1 MNSQYALIAGQWP
14 ELHEEALKVEQFAR
28 SDPRTACFYGRR
40 TIELLVEWVYE
51 NDSQLQ
57 RPWGEPNLS
66 QMMHAYEFRYL
77 VGEQTLG
84 RFQLI
89 KNRGNEAVHRAE
101 PMGVAA
107 SVLVASELFHV
118 LRWLA
123 LTYGRNRET
132 ARAARFN
139 KALLPYPQHGT
150 TAANQTR
157 EQLQELA
164 SQLAERDRQLR
175 EAREENEASRQELE
189 RLRKEISAQRKAN
202 EADTKPEPDLS
213 EFDTR
218 RSYIDFY
225 LEEAGWVHG
234 QSCTHEHE
242 VQGMPN
248 ATGTGFVDYVLW
260 GNDGKP
266 LALVEAKRSSRDSME
281 GQRQAELY
289 ANCLEQRYGQR
300 PLIFLSNGYRHRL
313 WDDLRYPPRE
323 VQGFYKKDEL
333 ETLIRRR
340 EIRQPLAQATLSNTI
355 AGRYYQQRAIRAICE
370 SLEQGHLKALLV
382 QATGTGKTR
391 TAISLTD
398 VLTRCN
404 WVKRVLFLADR
415 TSLVLQA
422 ERAFRRFLPDC
433 SPVNLVTNKGGEGR
447 VFLSTYPTMM
457 NLIDAED
464 ANGVKRFG
472 VGHFDLVIIDEAHRS
487 VYQKYGAIFAYFDSL
502 LSGLTAT
509 PREEIDR
516 NTYELFDRAIG
527 LPTDEYGLD
536 QAIAD
541 RFLVPFRPISVSL
554 RFPREGISYND
565 LSDEEKAQWDLL
577 DWEENVLGTGRVDSG
592 AINNWLFND
601 DTVDKGLEVLMT
613 QGCQE
618 ASGDRLGKS
627 VIFAR
632 NHKHAEFIR
641 ERFDYNYPHLA
652 GKAARVIDNQVK
664 YAQSLID
671 EFADSDSDL
680 RIAISVDMLDTGI
693 DIPEIVNLVFFKPV
707 RSRTKFWQ
715 MVGRGTRTCKDL
727 FGPGRDKECFW
738 IFDLCQN
745 LEFFLGQ
752 GGADSTSAPETLSTR
767 LFRSRLALIEVID
780 NKVGHKVDQ
789 KTLQA
794 GIGMA
799 ITAAEGEPDGS
810 ETALRLHRHTLAELL
825 RCHVAA
831 CPADNFLVRPHLQL
845 VERFRNGE
853 YWASLSP
860 DDHQDLAATLAP
872 LPSAYAE
879 QQGDTDADARR
890 FDLLLYNLQLTLL
903 RTEPRYNRLQ
913 KQLRDL
919 AAQLEARPNIPQVAA
934 ELELIRD
941 LLRDEWWQDVT
952 VPMLEEVRR
961 RLRALMGLIEPISR
975 DPLYTNFTDELG
987 VMRELDAAALLTRD
1001 EFQHFRLRAK
1011 DFLKAHEDHLTM
1023 QRLRR
1028 NQPLTPADLDELQR
1042 LLLSHGVGT
1051 EQAIQRA
1058 AEECNGFGL
1067 FIRSLVGLDRNA
1079 AKELFAAFLADGTHT
1094 ATQIRFI
1101 NEILDELTSRGV
1113 MDPARL
1119 YDPPFSDLAPTGP
1132 EGLFSEA
1139 EVNNICHLLDLIK
1152 TRAVAVQAA

>member
-1 MNSQYALIAGQWP
+1 VSSQYALIADQWP
-14 ELHEEALKVEQFAR
+14 ELHAEAARVEQCALI
-28 SDPRTACFYGRR
+28 DPRTACFYARR
-40 TIELLVEWVYE
+40 TIELLVEWVFD
-51 NDSQLQ
+51 NDGQLQ
-57 RPWGEPNLS
+57 RPAAAQSLADL
-66 QMMHAYEFRYL
+66 MYARVFCDL
-77 VGEQTLG
+77 VGEQMRRFRLLKDLG
-84 RFQLI
+84 N
-89 KNRGNEAVHRAE
+89 KAVHRTDPIRPGDA
-101 PMGVAA
+101 VLAA
-107 SVLVASELFHV
+107 RELFQV
-118 LRWLA
+118 LRWFA
-123 LTYGRNRET
+123 LTYGRDPQRV
-132 ARAARFN
+132 RGCSFN
-139 KALLPYPQHGT
+139 TDLLPSRDTGIAQ
-150 TAANQTR
+150 QTQSR
-157 EQLQELA
+157 EQLEALA
-164 SQLAERDRQLR
+164 EQLAERDQQLR
-175 EAREENEASRQELE
+175 DQRLATLASQEELD
-189 RLRKEISAQRKAN
+189 RLRAEITALRKAN
-202 EADTKPEPDLS
+202 EAAAQPETDIS

-218 RSYIDFY
+218 AYIDLY
-225 LEEAGWVHG
+225 LEKAGWEHG
-234 QSCTHEHE
+234 RSCTHEHQ

-248 ATGTGFVDYVLW
+248 ATGTGYVDYVLW
-260 GNDGKP
+260 GDDGKP
-266 LALVEAKRSSRDSME
+266 LALVEAKRTNRDPMQ
-281 GQRQAELY
+281 GQRQGELY

-323 VQGFYKKDEL
+323 VQGFYKKEEL

-340 EIRQPLAQATLSNTI
+340 EIRQPLAQATISTSI
-355 AGRYYQQRAIRAICE
+355 AGRFYQQRAIRAICE
-370 SLEQGHLKALLV
+370 SLEQGRLKALLV

-391 TAISLTD
+391 TAISLAE

-433 SPVNLVTNKGGEGR
+433 SPVNLVTNRGGEGR

-464 ANGVKRFG
+464 THGVKRFG

-487 VYQKYGAIFAYFDSL
+487 VYQKYGAIFSYFDSL
-502 LSGLTAT
+502 LTGLTAT

-516 NTYELFDRAIG
+516 NTYELFDREIG

-536 QAIAD
+536 QAVAD
-541 RFLVPFRPISVSL
+541 RFLVPFRPISVPL
-554 RFPREGISYND
+554 RFPREGISYAA
-565 LSDEEKAQWDLL
+565 LSDDEKGQWDLL
-577 DWEENVLGTGRVDSG
+577 DWEENVQNAGQVDSG
-592 AINNWLFND
+592 AINAWLFNT

-613 QGCQE
+613 RGCRD
-618 ASGDRLGKS
+618 ASSDRLGKS

-641 ERFDYNYPHLA
+641 ERFDHHYPHLA

-671 EFADSDSDL
+671 EFADPGSDL

-752 GGADSTSAPETLSTR
+752 GSADSTPAPETLSTR
-767 LFRSRLALIEVID
+767 LFRSRLSLIDTI
-780 NKVGHKVDQ
+780 DQ
-789 KTLQA
+789 KALQQGDTLA
-794 GIGMA
+794 
-799 ITAAEGEPDGS
+799 DGLP
-810 ETALRLHRHTLAELL
+810 AHRRELAELL

-845 VERFRNGE
+845 VERFRCSE
-853 YWASLSP
+853 SWASLSP
-860 DDHQDLAATLAP
+860 DDHQSLATTLAP

-879 QQGDTDADARR
+879 QQGDTDANARR
-890 FDLLLYNLQLTLL
+890 FDLLLYSMQLALL
-903 RTEPRYNRLQ
+903 RGEPRFTRLQ
-913 KQLRDL
+913 QRLREL
-919 AAQLEARPNIPQVAA
+919 AAQLEARANIPQVAG

-941 LLRDEWWQDVT
+941 LLLDEWWNDVT

-961 RLRALMGLIEPISR
+961 RLRALMGLIESKAQA
-975 DPLYTNFTDELG
+975 PLYTNFADELG
-987 VMRELDAAALLTRD
+987 ELRELDAAALLSRD
-1001 EFQHFRLRAK
+1001 EFQQFRLRARE
-1011 DFLKAHEDHLTM
+1011 FLRAHEEHLTM

-1028 NQPLTPADLDELQR
+1028 NQPLTATDLDELQCF
-1042 LLLSHGVGT
+1042 LLSHGVGT

-1058 AEECNGFGL
+1058 AEECTGFGL

-1079 AKELFAAFLADGTHT
+1079 AKELFADFLADGTHT
-1094 ATQIRFI
+1094 TMQIRFI
-1101 NEILDELTSRGV
+1101 NEIIDELTSRGV

-1119 YDPPFSDLAPTGP
+1119 YDPPFSDLAPMGP
-1132 EGLFSEA
+1132 EGLFTEA
-1139 EVNNICHLLDLIK
+1139 EVDNICHLLDLIK
-1152 TRAVAVQAA
+1152 SRALTAQAA

>member
-1 MNSQYALIAGQWP
+1 MRSQYALIAGQWP
-14 ELHEEALKVEQFAR
+14 ELHEEAQKVEQFAL
-28 SDPRTACFYGRR
+28 SDPRTACFYARR
-40 TIELLVEWVYE
+40 TIELLIEWVYD
-51 NDSQLQ
+51 NDGQLQ
-57 RPWGEPNLS
+57 RPLGYGTL
-66 QMMHAYEFRYL
+66 ADLCATAEFREIAR
-77 VGEQTLG
+77 EQLH
-84 RFQLI
+84 RFQLL
-89 KNRGNEAVHRAE
+89 RTLGNKAVHRSDPIRPGDA
-101 PMGVAA
+101 VTAA
-107 SVLVASELFHV
+107 RELFQV
-118 LRWLA
+118 LRWFA
-123 LTYGRNRET
+123 LTYGRDPQRV
-132 ARAARFN
+132 RGFSFN
-139 KALLPYPQHGT
+139 ADLLPSRDAA
-150 TAANQTR
+150 TAQQLQSR
-157 EQLQELA
+157 EQLEALA
-164 SQLAERDRQLR
+164 EQLAERDAQLR
-175 EAREENEASRQELE
+175 DQRLATLSSQEELDRLRQEITAL
-189 RLRKEISAQRKAN
+189 RKAN
-202 EADTKPEPDLS
+202 EAAAQPEPDLS
-213 EFDTR
+213 EFATR
-218 RSYIDFY
+218 RTYIDLY
-225 LEEAGWVHG
+225 LEEAGWRLG
-234 QSCTHEHE
+234 DDCTVEHE

-248 ATGTGFVDYVLW
+248 ATGQGFVDYVLW
-260 GNDGKP
+260 GADGKP
-266 LALVEAKRSSRDSME
+266 LGLVEAKRSSRDPME

-340 EIRQPLAQATLSNTI
+340 EIRQPLAQATISTAI

-370 SLEQGHLKALLV
+370 SLEQGRRKALLV

-391 TAISLTD
+391 TAISLTE

-457 NLIDAED
+457 NLIAAED
-464 ANGVKRFG
+464 SHGVKRFG

-502 LSGLTAT
+502 LTGLTAT

-516 NTYELFDRAIG
+516 NTYELFDREIG

-536 QAIAD
+536 QAVAD
-541 RFLVPFRPISVSL
+541 GFLVPFKPISVPL
-554 RFPREGISYND
+554 RFPREGISYAA
-565 LSDEEKAQWDLL
+565 LSDDEKAQWELL
-577 DWEENVLGTGRVDSG
+577 DWEENVQNAGRVDSG
-592 AINNWLFND
+592 AVNAWLFNA

-613 QGCQE
+613 QGCQD
-618 ASGDRLGKS
+618 ACANRLGKS

-641 ERFDYNYPHLA
+641 ERFDHHYPHLA
-652 GKAARVIDNQVK
+652 GKAARVIDNQVT

-671 EFADSDSDL
+671 EFANPASDL

-715 MVGRGTRTCKDL
+715 MVGRGTRTSKDL

-752 GGADSTSAPETLSTR
+752 GGAESTAAPETLSTR
-767 LFRSRLALIEVID
+767 LFRSRLALIDTID
-780 NKVGHKVDQ
+780 Q
-789 KTLQA
+789 QTLPSVPGMGTTPTEPALDPNQA
-794 GIGMA
+794 
-799 ITAAEGEPDGS
+799 
-810 ETALRLHRHTLAELL
+810 LLLHRHSLAELL

-831 CPADNFLVRPHLQL
+831 CPAGNFLVRPQLQL
-845 VERFRNGE
+845 VECFSRPEAWNQ
-853 YWASLSP
+853 LSP
-860 DDHQDLAATLAP
+860 EDHQILSATLAP

-890 FDLLLYNLQLTLL
+890 FDLLLYTLQLTLL
-903 RTEPRYNRLQ
+903 RAEPRFARLQ
-913 KQLRDL
+913 QQLREL
-919 AAQLEARPNIPQVAA
+919 AAQLEACANIPQVAA

-941 LLRDEWWQDVT
+941 LLLDEWWQHVT

-961 RLRALMGLIEPISR
+961 QLRALVGLIETSAR
-975 DPLYTNFTDELG
+975 EPLYTNFADELG
-987 VMRELDAAALLTRD
+987 ELRELDAAALLSRD
-1001 EFQHFRLRAK
+1001 EFQQFRLRARE
-1011 DFLKAHEDHLTM
+1011 FLRAHHDHLTM

-1028 NQPLTPADLDELQR
+1028 NQPLTPADLDELHR
-1042 LLLSHGVGT
+1042 FLLSHGVGT

-1058 AEECNGFGL
+1058 ADESHGLGL

-1079 AKELFAAFLADGTHT
+1079 AKELFAEFLAEGTHT

-1101 NEILDELTSRGV
+1101 NEIIDELTSRGS

-1132 EGLFSEA
+1132 EGLFSDA
-1139 EVNNICHLLDLIK
+1139 DVDNICQLLHLI
-1152 TRAVAVQAA
+1152 TRHAQAAAAA

>member
-1 MNSQYALIAGQWP
+1 MTTDPSQYALIAGQWP
-14 ELHEEALKVEQFAR
+14 ELHEEAQKVEQFAL
-28 SDPRTACFYGRR
+28 SDPRTACFYARR
-40 TIELLVEWVYE
+40 TIELLVVWVYD
-51 NDSQLQ
+51 NDAQLQ
-57 RPWGEPNLS
+57 RPPTAQTLADLMYARVFS
-66 QMMHAYEFRYL
+66 DLA
-77 VGEQTLG
+77 GEQMRRFRLLKDLG
-84 RFQLI
+84 N
-89 KNRGNEAVHRAE
+89 KAVHRSDPIRVGDA
-101 PMGVAA
+101 VLAA
-107 SVLVASELFHV
+107 RELFQI
-118 LRWLA
+118 LRWFA
-123 LTYGRNRET
+123 LTYGRDPQRVRGCSFNVDQLPSRD
-132 ARAARFN
+132 ASAAQQ
-139 KALLPYPQHGT
+139 AQS
-150 TAANQTR
+150 R
-157 EQLQELA
+157 EQLEALAEQLADRDQQLRDQRLATLA
-164 SQLAERDRQLR
+164 SQEELDRL
-175 EAREENEASRQELE
+175 RQEITA
-189 RLRKEISAQRKAN
+189 LRRAN
-202 EADTKPEPDLS
+202 EAAAQPEPDLS

-218 RSYIDFY
+218 RGYIDHY
-225 LEEAGWVHG
+225 IEEAGWVHG
-234 QSCTHEHE
+234 NSCTHEHA

-248 ATGTGFVDYVLW
+248 ATVQGFVDYVLW
-260 GNDGKP
+260 GDDGKP
-266 LALVEAKRSSRDSME
+266 LALVEAKRSSRDPME

-289 ANCLEQRYGQR
+289 ADCLEQRYGQR
-300 PLIFLSNGYRHRL
+300 PLIFLSNGYQHRL
-313 WDDLRYPPRE
+313 WDDLRYPPRD
-323 VQGFYKKDEL
+323 VQGFYKQDEL
-333 ETLIRRR
+333 AALIRRR
-340 EIRQPLAQATLSNTI
+340 DIRQPLAQAMISRDITD
-355 AGRYYQQRAIRAICE
+355 RYYQQRAIRAICE
-370 SLEQGHLKALLV
+370 SLEQGRLKALLV

-391 TAISLTD
+391 TAISLSE

-457 NLIDAED
+457 NLIDTED
-464 ANGVKRFG
+464 SHGIRRFG
-472 VGHFDLVIIDEAHRS
+472 VGHFDLVIVDEAHRS

-502 LSGLTAT
+502 LVGLTAT

-516 NTYELFDRAIG
+516 NTYELFDRELG
-527 LPTDEYGLD
+527 MPTDEYGLD
-536 QAIAD
+536 QAIND
-541 RFLVPFRPISVSL
+541 GFLVPFKPISVPL
-554 RFPREGISYND
+554 RFPREGISYAT
-565 LSDEEKAQWDLL
+565 LSADEKAQWELL
-577 DWEENVLGTGRVDSG
+577 DWEEDVQNSGQIDSG
-592 AINNWLFND
+592 AINAWLFNA
-601 DTVDKGLEVLMT
+601 DTVDKGLKVLMT
-613 QGCQE
+613 EGCLD
-618 ASGDRLGKS
+618 AGGDRLGKS

-641 ERFDYNYPHLA
+641 ERFDHHYPHLA

-671 EFADSDSDL
+671 EFADPASDL

-715 MVGRGTRTCKDL
+715 MVGRGTRTCKNL

-745 LEFFLGQ
+745 LEYFLGE
-752 GGADSTSAPETLSTR
+752 GGTESTAAPESLSTR
-767 LFRSRLALIEVID
+767 LFRSRLALIDTID
-780 NKVGHKVDQ
+780 Q
-789 KTLQA
+789 QALQRSSA
-794 GIGMA
+794 SSNGLD
-799 ITAAEGEPDGS
+799 T
-810 ETALRLHRHTLAELL
+810 HRRELSELL

-845 VERFRNGE
+845 VERFRLSE
-853 YWASLSP
+853 AWASLSP
-860 DDHQDLAATLAP
+860 DDHQALSGTLAP

-890 FDLLLYNLQLTLL
+890 FDLLLYNLQLGLL
-903 RTEPRYNRLQ
+903 RAEPRFVRLQ
-913 KQLRDL
+913 QQLREL
-919 AAQLEARPNIPQVAA
+919 AAQLEARANIPQVAA

-941 LLRDEWWQDVT
+941 LLSDAWWQDLT

-961 RLRALMGLIEPISR
+961 RLRALMGLIEPTSR
-975 DPLYTNFTDELG
+975 EPLYTNFADELG
-987 VMRELDAAALLTRD
+987 ELRELDAAAMLSRD
-1001 EFQHFRLRAK
+1001 EFQQFRLRAR

-1042 LLLSHGVGT
+1042 FLLSHGVGS

-1058 AEECNGFGL
+1058 TVECNGFGL

-1079 AKELFAAFLADGTHT
+1079 AKELFAEFLAEGTHT

-1139 EVNNICHLLDLIK
+1139 EVDNICHLLDMIK
-1152 TRAVAVQAA
+1152 TRAMAAQAA

>member
-1 MNSQYALIAGQWP
+1 MSASPSQYALITDQWP
-14 ELHEEALKVEQFAR
+14 ELHAEALRVEQCAL
-28 SDPRTACFYGRR
+28 SDPRTACFYARR
-40 TIELLVEWVYE
+40 TVELLVEWAYD

-57 RPWGEPNLS
+57 RPANAQSLADL
-66 QMMHAYEFRYL
+66 MYARIFCDL
-77 VGEQTLG
+77 VGEQMRRFRLLKDLG
-84 RFQLI
+84 N
-89 KNRGNEAVHRAE
+89 KAVHRTDPIRPGDA
-101 PMGVAA
+101 VLAA
-107 SVLVASELFHV
+107 RELFQV
-118 LRWLA
+118 LRWFA
-123 LTYGRNRET
+123 LTYGRDPQRI
-132 ARAARFN
+132 RGCSFN
-139 KALLPYPQHGT
+139 TDLLPSRDAGIAQQ
-150 TAANQTR
+150 AQSR
-157 EQLQELA
+157 EQLEALA
-164 SQLAERDRQLR
+164 EQLAERDQQLR
-175 EAREENEASRQELE
+175 DQRLATLASQEELD
-189 RLRKEISAQRKAN
+189 RLRAEITALRKAN
-202 EADTKPEPDLS
+202 EAAAQPETDIS

-218 RSYIDFY
+218 AYIDLY
-225 LEEAGWVHG
+225 LEEVGWVHG
-234 QSCTHEHE
+234 RSCTHEQQ

-260 GNDGKP
+260 GDDGKP
-266 LALVEAKRSSRDSME
+266 LALVEAKRTSRDSME

-300 PLIFLSNGYRHRL
+300 PIIFLSNGYKHRL

-404 WVKRVLFLADR
+404 WIKRVLFLADR

-671 EFADSDSDL
+671 EFADSGSDL

-752 GGADSTSAPETLSTR
+752 GGADSTPAPESLSTR
-767 LFRSRLALIEVID
+767 LFRSRLSLIDTIEQKALQQGD
-780 NKVGHKVDQ
+780 A
-789 KTLQA
+789 LA
-794 GIGMA
+794 
-799 ITAAEGEPDGS
+799 DGLP
-810 ETALRLHRHTLAELL
+810 AHRRELAELL

-845 VERFRNGE
+845 VEQFRTSE
-853 YWASLSP
+853 AWASLSP
-860 DDHQDLAATLAP
+860 DDHQTLATTLAP

-879 QQGDTDADARR
+879 QQGDTDANARR
-890 FDLLLYNLQLTLL
+890 FDLLLYSMQLALL
-903 RTEPRYNRLQ
+903 RGEPRFTRLQ
-913 KQLRDL
+913 QQLREL
-919 AAQLEARPNIPQVAA
+919 AAQLEARANIPQVAD

-941 LLRDEWWQDVT
+941 LLINEWWNDVT

-961 RLRALMGLIEPISR
+961 RLRALMGLIESKAQA
-975 DPLYTNFTDELG
+975 PLYTNFADELG
-987 VMRELDAAALLTRD
+987 ELRELDAAALLTRD
-1001 EFQHFRLRAK
+1001 EFQQFRLRARE
-1011 DFLKAHEDHLTM
+1011 FLRAHEEHLTM

-1028 NQPLTPADLDELQR
+1028 NQPLTATDLDELQGF
-1042 LLLSHGVGT
+1042 LLSHGVGT

-1079 AKELFAAFLADGTHT
+1079 AKELFADFLAEGTHT

-1101 NEILDELTSRGV
+1101 NEIIDELTSRGV

-1119 YDPPFSDLAPTGP
+1119 YDQPFSDLAPTGP

-1152 TRAVAVQAA
+1152 ARALTAQAA

>member
-1 MNSQYALIAGQWP
+1 MSATASQYALIAGQWP
-14 ELHEEALKVEQFAR
+14 ELHEEAQKVEQFALT
-28 SDPRTACFYGRR
+28 DPRTACFYARR
-40 TIELLVEWVYE
+40 TIELLVEWVYD
-51 NDSQLQ
+51 NDGQLE
-57 RPWGEPNLS
+57 RP
-66 QMMHAYEFRYL
+66 MAA
-77 VGEQTLG
+77 QTLADLMYARVFCDVAG
-84 RFQLI
+84 DQMRRFRLL
-89 KNRGNEAVHRAE
+89 KDLGNKAVHRSDPIRPGDA
-101 PMGVAA
+101 VLAA
-107 SVLVASELFHV
+107 RELFQV
-118 LRWLA
+118 LRWFA
-123 LTYGRNRET
+123 LTYGRDPQRVRGFSFNAELLPSRDAAT
-132 ARAARFN
+132 AQQAQSRDQL
-139 KALLPYPQHGT
+139 KAL
-150 TAANQTR
+150 AD
-157 EQLQELA
+157 
-164 SQLAERDRQLR
+164 QLAERDQQLR
-175 EAREENEASRQELE
+175 DQRLATLASQEELD
-189 RLRKEISAQRKAN
+189 RLRKEITALRKAN
-202 EADTKPEPDLS
+202 EAAAQPEPDMS

-218 RSYIDFY
+218 RAYIDHY

-248 ATGTGFVDYVLW
+248 ATGQGFVDYVLW
-260 GNDGKP
+260 GDDGKP
-266 LALVEAKRSSRDSME
+266 LGLVEAKRTSRDPRDGE
-281 GQRQAELY
+281 RQAELY

-340 EIRQPLAQATLSNTI
+340 EIRQPPAQATISTAI

-370 SLEQGHLKALLV
+370 SLEQGRLKALLV

-464 ANGVKRFG
+464 SHGVKRFG

-516 NTYELFDRAIG
+516 NTYELFDREIG

-536 QAIAD
+536 QAVAD
-541 RFLVPFRPISVSL
+541 GFLVKFRPISVPL
-554 RFPREGISYND
+554 RFPREGISYAA
-565 LSDEEKAQWDLL
+565 LSDEDKAQWDLL
-577 DWEENVLGTGRVDSG
+577 DWEESVQNAGRVDSG
-592 AINNWLFND
+592 AVNAWLFNA
-601 DTVDKGLEVLMT
+601 DTVDKGLQVLMT
-613 QGCQE
+613 KGCLE
-618 ASGDRLGKS
+618 AAGDRLGKS

-641 ERFDYNYPHLA
+641 ERFDHHYPHLA
-652 GKAARVIDNQVK
+652 GKVARVIDNQVK

-671 EFADSDSDL
+671 EFADPKSDL

-745 LEFFLGQ
+745 LEFFLGE
-752 GGADSTSAPETLSTR
+752 GGADSTAAPETLSTR
-767 LFRSRLALIEVID
+767 LFRSRLALIDAI
-780 NKVGHKVDQ
+780 DQ
-789 KTLQA
+789 KLPA
-794 GIGMA
+794 
-799 ITAAEGEPDGS
+799 S
-810 ETALRLHRHTLAELL
+810 ESANPLRLHRHSLAELL

-831 CPADNFLVRPHLQL
+831 CPADNFLVRPHLELLECFSRPEAWNQ
-845 VERFRNGE
+845 
-853 YWASLSP
+853 LSP
-860 DDHQDLAATLAP
+860 DDHQALATTLAT

-890 FDLLLYNLQLTLL
+890 FDLLLYNLQLALL
-903 RTEPRYNRLQ
+903 RGEPRFLRLQ
-913 KQLRDL
+913 LQLREL

-934 ELELIRD
+934 ELELICD
-941 LLRDEWWQDVT
+941 LLRDEWWQDVN
-952 VPMLEEVRR
+952 VQMLEETRM
-961 RLRALMGLIEPISR
+961 RLRGLMGLIETISR
-975 DPLYTNFTDELG
+975 EPLYTNFADELG
-987 VMRELDAAALLTRD
+987 ELRELDAAALLSRD
-1001 EFQHFRLRAK
+1001 EFQQFRLRARE
-1011 DFLKAHEDHLTM
+1011 FLRAHDDHLTM

-1028 NQPLTPADLDELQR
+1028 NQPLTEADLNELQR
-1042 LLLSHGVGT
+1042 FLISHGVGT

-1079 AKELFAAFLADGTHT
+1079 AKEVFAEFLADGTHT
-1094 ATQIRFI
+1094 ANQIRYI
-1101 NEILDELTSRGV
+1101 NEIIDELTSRGL
-1113 MDPARL
+1113 MDATRL
-1119 YDPPFSDLAPTGP
+1119 YEPPFSDLAPGP
-1132 EGLFSEA
+1132 ESLFSVV
-1139 EVNNICHLLDLIK
+1139 EVDNICHLLELIK
-1152 TRAVAVQAA
+1152 TRALTPKAA

>member
-1 MNSQYALIAGQWP
+1 MSSASSQYALIASQWP
-14 ELHEEALKVEQFAR
+14 ELHLEAQKVEQFAL
-28 SDPRTACFYGRR
+28 SDPRTACFYARR
-40 TIELLVEWVYE
+40 TIELLVEWVYD
-51 NDSQLQ
+51 NDGQLE
-57 RPWGEPNLS
+57 RP
-66 QMMHAYEFRYL
+66 MTA
-77 VGEQTLG
+77 QTLADLMYARVFCDLAG
-84 RFQLI
+84 DQMRRFRLL
-89 KNRGNEAVHRAE
+89 KDLGNKAVHRSDPIRPGDA
-101 PMGVAA
+101 VLAA
-107 SVLVASELFHV
+107 RELFQV
-118 LRWLA
+118 LRWLV
-123 LTYGRNRET
+123 LTYGRDPQRV
-132 ARAARFN
+132 RGISFN
-139 KALLPYPQHGT
+139 ADLLPSRDAS
-150 TAANQTR
+150 TAQQAQSR
-157 EQLQELA
+157 EQLRVLA
-164 SQLAERDRQLR
+164 DQLAERDQQLR
-175 EAREENEASRQELE
+175 DQRLATLASQEELD
-189 RLRKEISAQRKAN
+189 RLRKEITALRKAN
-202 EADTKPEPDLS
+202 EAAAQPETDLS
-213 EFDTR
+213 EFETR
-218 RSYIDFY
+218 SAYIDHY

-248 ATGTGFVDYVLW
+248 ATGQGFVDYVLW
-260 GNDGKP
+260 GDDGKP
-266 LALVEAKRSSRDSME
+266 LGLVEAKRTSRDPRE
-281 GQRQAELY
+281 GERQAELY

-313 WDDLRYPPRE
+313 WDDLRYPPRG

-340 EIRQPLAQATLSNTI
+340 EIRQPLSQATISTAI

-370 SLEQGHLKALLV
+370 SLEHGRLKALLV

-464 ANGVKRFG
+464 SHGVKRFG

-487 VYQKYGAIFAYFDSL
+487 VYQKYGAIFSYFDSL

-516 NTYELFDRAIG
+516 NTYELFEREIG

-536 QAIAD
+536 QAVAD
-541 RFLVPFRPISVSL
+541 GFLVPFKPISVPL
-554 RFPREGISYND
+554 RFPREGISYAD
-565 LSDEEKAQWDLL
+565 LSDDEKAQWDLL
-577 DWEENVLGTGRVDSG
+577 DWEENVLGNGRVDSG
-592 AINNWLFND
+592 AINSWLFNA

-613 QGCQE
+613 KGCLDS
-618 ASGDRLGKS
+618 AGDHLGKT

-641 ERFDYNYPHLA
+641 ERFDHHYPHLA

-671 EFADSDSDL
+671 EFADPHSDL

-745 LEFFLGQ
+745 LDFFLGQ
-752 GGADSTSAPETLSTR
+752 GGAESTAAPETLSTR
-767 LFRSRLALIEVID
+767 LFRSRLALIDAIDQQVLPSGVGLVIPPE
-780 NKVGHKVDQ
+780 
-789 KTLQA
+789 
-794 GIGMA
+794 
-799 ITAAEGEPDGS
+799 EGQLGDPAQ
-810 ETALRLHRHTLAELL
+810 ALRLHRQTLADLL

-831 CPADNFLVRPHLQL
+831 CPADNFVVRPHLQL
-845 VERFRNGE
+845 VERFGKNE
-853 YWASLSP
+853 SWSTLNP
-860 DDHQDLAATLAP
+860 DDHQILSATLAP

-890 FDLLLYNLQLTLL
+890 FDLLLYTLQLTLL
-903 RTEPRYNRLQ
+903 RGEPRFARLQ
-913 KQLRDL
+913 DQLRNL
-919 AAQLEARPNIPQVAA
+919 AAELEARANIPQVAGQ
-934 ELELIRD
+934 LELIRD
-941 LLRDEWWQDVT
+941 LLTDEWWQDVT

-961 RLRALMGLIEPISR
+961 HLRALVGLIETSAQE
-975 DPLYTNFTDELG
+975 PLYTNFADELG
-987 VMRELDAAALLTRD
+987 ELRELDAAALLSRD
-1001 EFQHFRLRAK
+1001 EFQQFRLRARE
-1011 DFLKAHEDHLTM
+1011 FLRAHEDHLTM

-1028 NQPLTPADLDELQR
+1028 NQPLTPADLDELQSF
-1042 LLLSHGVGT
+1042 LLSHGVGT

-1058 AEECNGFGL
+1058 AEESNGLGL

-1079 AKELFAAFLADGTHT
+1079 AKELFAEFLAEGTHT

-1101 NEILDELTSRGV
+1101 NEIIDELTSRGV
-1113 MDPARL
+1113 MDPVRL
-1119 YDPPFSDLAPTGP
+1119 YDPPFSDLAPMGP
-1132 EGLFSEA
+1132 EGLFSSKEA
-1139 EVNNICHLLDLIK
+1139 GEIFDLLSLIQS
-1152 TRAVAVQAA
+1152 RANPSIAA

>member
-1 MNSQYALIAGQWP
+1 MGSLAKPAADMSASPSQYALIASQWP
-14 ELHEEALKVEQFAR
+14 ELHEEAQKVEQFAL
-28 SDPRTACFYGRR
+28 SDPRTACFYARR
-40 TIELLVEWVYE
+40 TIELLVEWVYD
-51 NDSQLQ
+51 NDGQLE
-57 RPWGEPNLS
+57 RPIT
-66 QMMHAYEFRYL
+66 A
-77 VGEQTLG
+77 QTLADLMFARVFCDLAG
-84 RFQLI
+84 DQMRRFRLL
-89 KNRGNEAVHRAE
+89 KDLGNKAVHRSDPIRPGDA
-101 PMGVAA
+101 VLAA
-107 SVLVASELFHV
+107 RELFQV
-118 LRWLA
+118 LRWFA
-123 LTYGRNRET
+123 LTYGRDAQRV
-132 ARAARFN
+132 RGISFN
-139 KALLPYPQHGT
+139 AELLPSRDAAT
-150 TAANQTR
+150 TQQAQSR
-157 EQLQELA
+157 EQLETLADQLVERDQQLRDQRLAALA
-164 SQLAERDRQLR
+164 SQEELDRL
-175 EAREENEASRQELE
+175 RQEITAL
-189 RLRKEISAQRKAN
+189 RKAN
-202 EADTKPEPDLS
+202 EAAAQPEPDLS
-213 EFDTR
+213 EFETR
-218 RSYIDFY
+218 RAYIDHY

-248 ATGTGFVDYVLW
+248 ATGQGFVDYVLW
-260 GNDGKP
+260 GDDGKP
-266 LALVEAKRSSRDSME
+266 LALVEAKRTSRDPRDGE
-281 GQRQAELY
+281 RQAELY

-313 WDDLRYPPRE
+313 WDDLRYPPRD

-340 EIRQPLAQATLSNTI
+340 EIRQPLAQTTISTAI

-370 SLEQGHLKALLV
+370 SLEQGRLKALLV

-464 ANGVKRFG
+464 SHGVKRFG

-502 LSGLTAT
+502 LTGLTAT

-516 NTYELFDRAIG
+516 NTYELFDREIG

-536 QAIAD
+536 QAVAD
-541 RFLVPFRPISVSL
+541 GFLVPFKPISVPL
-554 RFPREGISYND
+554 RFPREGISYAD
-565 LSDEEKAQWDLL
+565 LSDDEKSQWDLL
-577 DWEENVLGTGRVDSG
+577 DWEESVQNTGRVDSG
-592 AINNWLFND
+592 AVNAWLFNA

-613 QGCQE
+613 KGCLD
-618 ASGDRLGKS
+618 ATGDRLGKS

-641 ERFDYNYPHLA
+641 ERFDHHYPHLA

-671 EFADSDSDL
+671 EFADPGSDL

-707 RSRTKFWQ
+707 RSSTKFWQ
-715 MVGRGTRTCKDL
+715 MLGRGTRTCKGL

-752 GGADSTSAPETLSTR
+752 GGAESTAAPETLSTR
-767 LFRSRLALIEVID
+767 LFRSRLALIDAI
-780 NKVGHKVDQ
+780 DQ
-789 KTLQA
+789 KALSS
-794 GIGMA
+794 
-799 ITAAEGEPDGS
+799 EPGDS
-810 ETALRLHRHTLAELL
+810 ANALRLHRQTLADLL

-831 CPADNFLVRPHLQL
+831 CPADNFVVRPHLQL
-845 VERFRNGE
+845 VERFRQDDS
-853 YWASLSP
+853 WATLSP
-860 DDHQDLAATLAP
+860 DDHQILNTTLAP

-879 QQGDTDADARR
+879 QQGDTDANARR
-890 FDLLLYNLQLTLL
+890 FDLLLYTLQLTLL
-903 RTEPRYNRLQ
+903 RGEPRFARLQ
-913 KQLRDL
+913 QQLRSL
-919 AAQLEARPNIPQVAA
+919 AAELEARANIPQVAS

-941 LLRDEWWQDVT
+941 LLADEWWQDVT

-961 RLRALMGLIEPISR
+961 HLRALVGLIETSAQE
-975 DPLYTNFTDELG
+975 PLYTNFADELG
-987 VMRELDAAALLTRD
+987 KLRELDAAALLSRD
-1001 EFQHFRLRAK
+1001 EFQQFRLRARE
-1011 DFLKAHEDHLTM
+1011 FLRAHEDHLTM

-1028 NQPLTPADLDELQR
+1028 NQQLTPADLEELQR
-1042 LLLSHGVGT
+1042 FLLSHGVGT

-1058 AEECNGFGL
+1058 AEESNGLGL

-1079 AKELFAAFLADGTHT
+1079 AKELFAEFLAEGTHT

-1101 NEILDELTSRGV
+1101 NEIIDELTSRGV
-1113 MDPARL
+1113 MDPVRL
-1119 YDPPFSDLAPTGP
+1119 YDPPFSDLAPMGP
-1132 EGLFSEA
+1132 EGLFSSKEA
-1139 EVNNICHLLDLIK
+1139 GEIFDLLSLIQE
-1152 TRAVAVQAA
+1152 RANPSIAA

>member
-1 MNSQYALIAGQWP
+1 MGTLAKPTADMSPSPSQYALIAGQWP
-14 ELHEEALKVEQFAR
+14 ELHEEAQKVEQFAL
-28 SDPRTACFYGRR
+28 SDPRTACFYARR
-40 TIELLVEWVYE
+40 TIELLVEWVYD
-51 NDSQLQ
+51 NDGQLE
-57 RPWGEPNLS
+57 RPIT
-66 QMMHAYEFRYL
+66 A
-77 VGEQTLG
+77 QTLADLMFARVFCDLAG
-84 RFQLI
+84 DQMRRFRLL
-89 KNRGNEAVHRAE
+89 KDLGNKAVHRSDPIRPGDA
-101 PMGVAA
+101 VLAA
-107 SVLVASELFHV
+107 RELFQV
-118 LRWLA
+118 LRWFA
-123 LTYGRNRET
+123 LTYGRDAQRV
-132 ARAARFN
+132 RGISFN
-139 KALLPYPQHGT
+139 AELLPSRDAAT
-150 TAANQTR
+150 TQQAQSR
-157 EQLQELA
+157 EQLETLADQLVERDQQLRDQRLAALA
-164 SQLAERDRQLR
+164 SQEELDRL
-175 EAREENEASRQELE
+175 RQEITAL
-189 RLRKEISAQRKAN
+189 RKAN
-202 EADTKPEPDLS
+202 EAAAQPEPDLS
-213 EFDTR
+213 EFETR
-218 RSYIDFY
+218 RAYIDHY

-248 ATGTGFVDYVLW
+248 ATGQGFVDYVLW
-260 GNDGKP
+260 GDDGKP
-266 LALVEAKRSSRDSME
+266 LALVEAKRTSRDPRDGE
-281 GQRQAELY
+281 RQAELY

-313 WDDLRYPPRE
+313 WDDLRYPPRD

-340 EIRQPLAQATLSNTI
+340 EIRQPLAQTTISTAI

-370 SLEQGHLKALLV
+370 SLEQGRLKALLV

-464 ANGVKRFG
+464 SHGVKRFG

-502 LSGLTAT
+502 LTGLTAT

-516 NTYELFDRAIG
+516 NTYELFDREIG

-536 QAIAD
+536 QAVAD
-541 RFLVPFRPISVSL
+541 GFLVPFKPISVPL
-554 RFPREGISYND
+554 RFPREGISYAD
-565 LSDEEKAQWDLL
+565 LSDDEKSQWDLL
-577 DWEENVLGTGRVDSG
+577 DWEESVQNTGRVDSG
-592 AINNWLFND
+592 AVNAWLFNA

-613 QGCQE
+613 KGCLD
-618 ASGDRLGKS
+618 ATGDRLGKS

-641 ERFDYNYPHLA
+641 ERFDHHYPHLA

-671 EFADSDSDL
+671 EFADPGSDL

-707 RSRTKFWQ
+707 RSSTKFWQ
-715 MVGRGTRTCKDL
+715 MLGRGTRTCKGL

-752 GGADSTSAPETLSTR
+752 GGAESTAAPETLSTR
-767 LFRSRLALIEVID
+767 LFRSRLMLIDTI
-780 NKVGHKVDQ
+780 DQ
-789 KTLQA
+789 KSLSS
-794 GIGMA
+794 
-799 ITAAEGEPDGS
+799 EPGDS
-810 ETALRLHRHTLAELL
+810 ANALRLHRQTLADLL

-831 CPADNFLVRPHLQL
+831 CPADNFVVRPHLQV
-845 VERFRNGE
+845 VERFRQDE
-853 YWASLSP
+853 SWATLSP
-860 DDHQDLAATLAP
+860 DDHQILSATLAP
-872 LPSAYAE
+872 LPSAYAA
-879 QQGDTDADARR
+879 QQGDTDANARR
-890 FDLLLYNLQLTLL
+890 FDLLLYTLQLTLL
-903 RTEPRYNRLQ
+903 RGEPRFARLQ
-913 KQLRDL
+913 QQLRSL
-919 AAQLEARPNIPQVAA
+919 AAELEARANIPQVAS

-941 LLRDEWWQDVT
+941 LLADEWWQDVT

-961 RLRALMGLIEPISR
+961 HLRALVGLIETSAQE
-975 DPLYTNFTDELG
+975 PLYTNFADELG
-987 VMRELDAAALLTRD
+987 ELRELDAAALLSRD
-1001 EFQHFRLRAK
+1001 EFQQFRLRARE
-1011 DFLKAHEDHLTM
+1011 FLRAHEDHLTM

-1028 NQPLTPADLDELQR
+1028 NQPLTPADLDELQ
-1042 LLLSHGVGT
+1042 LFLLSHGVGT

-1058 AEECNGFGL
+1058 AEESNGLGL

-1079 AKELFAAFLADGTHT
+1079 AKELFAEFLAEGTHT

-1101 NEILDELTSRGV
+1101 NEIIDELTSRGV
-1113 MDPARL
+1113 MDPVRL
-1119 YDPPFSDLAPTGP
+1119 YDPPFSDLAPMGP
-1132 EGLFSEA
+1132 EGLFSSKEA
-1139 EVNNICHLLDLIK
+1139 GEIFDLLSLIEE
-1152 TRAVAVQAA
+1152 RANPSIAA

>member
-1 MNSQYALIAGQWP
+1 M
-14 ELHEEALKVEQFAR
+14 
-28 SDPRTACFYGRR
+28 
-40 TIELLVEWVYE
+40 EWVYE

-57 RPWGEPNLS
+57 RPWGEPSLS
-66 QMMHAYEFRYL
+66 QMMHGFDFRYL
-77 VGEQTLG
+77 VGEQALG

-101 PMGVAA
+101 PMRVAA

-132 ARAARFN
+132 ARAASFD
-139 KALLPYPQHGT
+139 KALLPHPQQE
-150 TAANQTR
+150 TATANQTR

-164 SQLAERDRQLR
+164 NQLAERDRQLR

-202 EADTKPEPDLS
+202 EADTKPEADTT

-225 LEEAGWVHG
+225 IEEAGWVHG

-260 GNDGKP
+260 GDDGKP
-266 LALVEAKRSSRDSME
+266 LALVEAKRSCRDPRDGE
-281 GQRQAELY
+281 RQAELY

-333 ETLIRRR
+333 ETLVRRR
-340 EIRQPLAQATLSNTI
+340 EIRQPLSQATISTTI
-355 AGRYYQQRAIRAICE
+355 SGRYYQQRAIRAICE
-370 SLEQGHLKALLV
+370 SLEQGRLKALLV
-382 QATGTGKTR
+382 QATGAGKTR

-554 RFPREGISYND
+554 RFPREGINYAD

-641 ERFDYNYPHLA
+641 ERFDHNYPHLA

-727 FGPGRDKECFW
+727 LGPGRD
-738 IFDLCQN
+738 
-745 LEFFLGQ
+745 
-752 GGADSTSAPETLSTR
+752 
-767 LFRSRLALIEVID
+767 
-780 NKVGHKVDQ
+780 
-789 KTLQA
+789 
-794 GIGMA
+794 
-799 ITAAEGEPDGS
+799 
-810 ETALRLHRHTLAELL
+810 
-825 RCHVAA
+825 
-831 CPADNFLVRPHLQL
+831 
-845 VERFRNGE
+845 
-853 YWASLSP
+853 
-860 DDHQDLAATLAP
+860 
-872 LPSAYAE
+872 
-879 QQGDTDADARR
+879 
-890 FDLLLYNLQLTLL
+890 
-903 RTEPRYNRLQ
+903 
-913 KQLRDL
+913 
-919 AAQLEARPNIPQVAA
+919 
-934 ELELIRD
+934 
-941 LLRDEWWQDVT
+941 
-952 VPMLEEVRR
+952 
-961 RLRALMGLIEPISR
+961 
-975 DPLYTNFTDELG
+975 
-987 VMRELDAAALLTRD
+987 
-1001 EFQHFRLRAK
+1001 
-1011 DFLKAHEDHLTM
+1011 
-1023 QRLRR
+1023 
-1028 NQPLTPADLDELQR
+1028 
-1042 LLLSHGVGT
+1042 
-1051 EQAIQRA
+1051 
-1058 AEECNGFGL
+1058 
-1067 FIRSLVGLDRNA
+1067 
-1079 AKELFAAFLADGTHT
+1079 
-1094 ATQIRFI
+1094 
-1101 NEILDELTSRGV
+1101 
-1113 MDPARL
+1113 
-1119 YDPPFSDLAPTGP
+1119 
-1132 EGLFSEA
+1132 
-1139 EVNNICHLLDLIK
+1139 
-1152 TRAVAVQAA
+1152 

>member
-1 MNSQYALIAGQWP
+1 MSASPSQYALIASQWP
-14 ELHEEALKVEQFAR
+14 ELHEEAQKVEQFAL
-28 SDPRTACFYGRR
+28 SDPRTACFYARR
-40 TIELLVEWVYE
+40 TIELLVEWVYD
-51 NDSQLQ
+51 NDGQLV
-57 RPWGEPNLS
+57 RPVTAQTLADL
-66 QMMHAYEFRYL
+66 MYARVFCD
-77 VGEQTLG
+77 VAGEQMRRFRLLKDLG
-84 RFQLI
+84 N
-89 KNRGNEAVHRAE
+89 KAVHRSDPIRPGDA
-101 PMGVAA
+101 VLAA
-107 SVLVASELFHV
+107 RELFQV
-118 LRWLA
+118 LRWFA
-123 LTYGRNRET
+123 LTYGRDPHRV
-132 ARAARFN
+132 RGFSFN
-139 KALLPYPQHGT
+139 ADLLPSRDAATAQH
-150 TAANQTR
+150 AQSR
-157 EQLQELA
+157 EQLTVLA
-164 SQLAERDRQLR
+164 DQLAERDQQLR
-175 EAREENEASRQELE
+175 DQRLAALASKEELDRLRQEITAL
-189 RLRKEISAQRKAN
+189 RKAN
-202 EADTKPEPDLS
+202 EAAAQPEADLS
-213 EFDTR
+213 EFKTR
-218 RSYIDFY
+218 SAYIDHY

-234 QSCTHEHE
+234 HSCTHEHE

-248 ATGTGFVDYVLW
+248 TTGQGFVDYVLW
-260 GNDGKP
+260 GDDGKP
-266 LALVEAKRSSRDSME
+266 LGLVEAKRSSRDPME

-340 EIRQPLAQATLSNTI
+340 EIRQPLAQATISTAI

-370 SLEQGHLKALLV
+370 SLEQGLLKALLV

-398 VLTRCN
+398 LLTRCN

-422 ERAFRRFLPDC
+422 ERAFRKFLPDC

-464 ANGVKRFG
+464 NKGVKRFG

-487 VYQKYGAIFAYFDSL
+487 VYQKYGVIFAYFDSL

-516 NTYELFDRAIG
+516 NTYELFGREIG
-527 LPTDEYGLD
+527 MPTDEYGLD
-536 QAIAD
+536 QAVAD
-541 RFLVPFRPISVSL
+541 GFLVPFKPISVPL
-554 RFPREGISYND
+554 RFPREGIRYD
-565 LSDEEKAQWDLL
+565 QLSDEEKAQWDQL
-577 DWEENVLGTGRVDSG
+577 DWDETMQNKDRVESG
-592 AINNWLFND
+592 AINAWLFNA
-601 DTVDKGLEVLMT
+601 DTVDKGLKVLMT
-613 QGCQE
+613 QGCQD
-618 ASGDRLGKS
+618 AAGDRLGKS

-641 ERFDYNYPHLA
+641 ERFDHSYPHLA

-671 EFADSDSDL
+671 EFADPASAL
-680 RIAISVDMLDTGI
+680 CIAISVDMLDTGI

-727 FGPGRDKECFW
+727 FGPGQDKECFW

-745 LEFFLGQ
+745 LEFFLGE
-752 GGADSTSAPETLSTR
+752 GGAESTAAPETLSTR
-767 LFRSRLALIEVID
+767 LFRSRLALIDAI
-780 NKVGHKVDQ
+780 DQ
-789 KTLQA
+789 KTQPSIPAMGLTPPQA
-794 GIGMA
+794 
-799 ITAAEGEPDGS
+799 
-810 ETALRLHRHTLAELL
+810 ALDPGQALLPHRHALAELL

-831 CPADNFLVRPHLQL
+831 CPANNFLVRPHLQL
-845 VERFRNGE
+845 VERFCANEAWIR
-853 YWASLSP
+853 LSA
-860 DDHQDLAATLAP
+860 DDHQALATTLAP

-890 FDLLLYNLQLTLL
+890 FDLLLYTMQLSLL
-903 RTEPRYNRLQ
+903 RGEPRFIRLQ
-913 KQLRDL
+913 QQLRDL
-919 AAQLEARPNIPQVAA
+919 AAQLEARANIPQVAA

-941 LLRDEWWQDVT
+941 LLREEWWQQVSM
-952 VPMLEEVRR
+952 PMLEEVRR
-961 RLRALMGLIEPISR
+961 RLRALVGLIEPISR
-975 DPLYTNFTDELG
+975 EPLYTNFSDELG
-987 VMRELDAAALLTRD
+987 ELVELDAASLLSRD
-1001 EFQHFRLRAK
+1001 EFQQFRLRARE
-1011 DFLKAHEDHLTM
+1011 FLRAHDDHLTM

-1028 NQPLTPADLDELQR
+1028 NQPLTPSDLEELQR
-1042 LLLSHGVGT
+1042 FLLAHGVGT

-1058 AEECNGFGL
+1058 TDECQGFGL

-1079 AKELFAAFLADGTHT
+1079 AKELFADFLADGIHT

-1101 NEILDELTSRGV
+1101 NEIIDELTSRGV

-1119 YDPPFSDLAPTGP
+1119 YDPPFSDLAPMGP
-1132 EGLFSEA
+1132 EGLFTEA
-1139 EVNNICHLLDLIK
+1139 QVDSLCDLLVLIT
-1152 TRAVAVQAA
+1152 TRAAAAA

>member
-1 MNSQYALIAGQWP
+1 MSSQYALIAGQWP
-14 ELHEEALKVEQFAR
+14 ELHEEALKVEQFAL
-28 SDPRTACFYGRR
+28 SDPRTACFYARR
-40 TIELLVEWVYE
+40 TIELLVEWVYD

-57 RPWGEPNLS
+57 RPWGEPSLS
-66 QMMHAYEFRYL
+66 QLIHAHDFRYL
-77 VGEQTLG
+77 VGVQTLG
-84 RFQLI
+84 RVQLI
-89 KNRGNEAVHRAE
+89 KNLGNEAVHRAE
-101 PMGVAA
+101 PVRVAA
-107 SVLVASELFHV
+107 SVPVASELFHV

-123 LTYGRNRET
+123 LTYGRNREA
-132 ARAARFN
+132 ARAARFD
-139 KALLPYPQHGT
+139 KALLPQPQQGT
-150 TAANQTR
+150 AAANQTR

-164 SQLAERDRQLR
+164 NQLAERDRQLR

-189 RLRKEISAQRKAN
+189 RLRLEITAQRKAN
-202 EADTKPEPDLS
+202 EADAKPEA
-213 EFDTR
+213 DTTEYETR
-218 RSYIDFY
+218 KLYIDCY
-225 LEEAGWVHG
+225 LKEAGWVHG

-248 ATGTGFVDYVLW
+248 ATGQGFVDYVLW
-260 GNDGKP
+260 GDDGKP
-266 LALVEAKRSSRDSME
+266 LALVEAKRSCRDPRDGE
-281 GQRQAELY
+281 RQAELY

-340 EIRQPLAQATLSNTI
+340 EIRQSLAQAPLSNSI

-370 SLEQGHLKALLV
+370 SLEKGRLKALLV

-391 TAISLTD
+391 TAISLTEL
-398 VLTRCN
+398 LTRCN

-457 NLIDAED
+457 NLIDAEN
-464 ANGVKRFG
+464 AHGVKRFG

-502 LSGLTAT
+502 LTGLTAT

-516 NTYELFDRAIG
+516 NTYELFDREIG

-541 RFLVPFRPISVSL
+541 RFLVPFRPISVPL
-554 RFPREGISYND
+554 RFPREGISYAD
-565 LSDEEKAQWDLL
+565 LSDDEKTQWELL
-577 DWEENVLGTGRVDSG
+577 DWEENVQNSGRVDSG
-592 AINNWLFND
+592 AINAWLFNA
-601 DTVDKGLEVLMT
+601 DTVDKGLEVLMSL
-613 QGCQE
+613 GCQE
-618 ASGDRLGKS
+618 AGGDRLGKS

-641 ERFDYNYPHLA
+641 ERFDLNYPYLA

-671 EFADSDSDL
+671 EFADPGSDL

-745 LEFFLGQ
+745 LEYFLGK
-752 GGADSTSAPETLSTR
+752 GGAESTAAPETLSTR
-767 LFRSRLALIEVID
+767 LFRSRLALIDTI
-780 NKVGHKVDQ
+780 DQ
-789 KTLQA
+789 KTLQS
-794 GIGMA
+794 GPGMA
-799 ITAAEGEPDGS
+799 VLPQVIQRGDP
-810 ETALRLHRHTLAELL
+810 ETALGLHRHTLAELL

-845 VERFRNGE
+845 VERFSRQE
-853 YWASLSP
+853 AWPSLSP
-860 DDHQDLAATLAP
+860 DDHQALAATLAP

-890 FDLLLYNLQLTLL
+890 FDLLLYTLQLSLL
-903 RTEPRYNRLQ
+903 RSEPGFNRLQ
-913 KQLRDL
+913 QQLREL

-975 DPLYTNFTDELG
+975 DPLYTNFADELG
-987 VMRELDAAALLTRD
+987 ELRELDAAALLSRD
-1001 EFQHFRLRAK
+1001 EFQQFRLRAL
-1011 DFLKAHEDHLTM
+1011 DFLRAHEDHLTM
-1023 QRLRR
+1023 QRLRH
-1028 NQPLTPADLDELQR
+1028 NQPLTPGDLDELQR
-1042 LLLSHGVGT
+1042 FLLSHGVGS

-1132 EGLFSEA
+1132 EALFSEA
-1139 EVNNICHLLDLIK
+1139 EVDNICHLLDLIK
-1152 TRAVAVQAA
+1152 TGAMAAQAA